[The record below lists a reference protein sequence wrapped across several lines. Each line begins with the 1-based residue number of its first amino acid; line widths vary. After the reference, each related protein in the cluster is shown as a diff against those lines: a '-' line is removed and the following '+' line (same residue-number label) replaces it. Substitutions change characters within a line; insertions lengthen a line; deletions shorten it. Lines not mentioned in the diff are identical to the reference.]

1 MSASALIFQWGMPT
15 NKRRVML
22 CAAGATAAAALMVGH
37 AARLARGVSAFAAD
51 AAGAADANAA
61 AALGV
66 TELPDDA
73 TACGSRPQGG
83 EHRLCDAYG
92 ASVTEL
98 MQVCLSP
105 GCGQCQC
112 LQAEIGQHVFWVTT

>member
-1 MSASALIFQWGMPT
+1 
-15 NKRRVML
+15 
-22 CAAGATAAAALMVGH
+22 MVGH

-51 AAGAADANAA
+51 AAGAADADAA

-73 TACGSRPQGG
+73 ADMGCGGWPQAG

-92 ASVTEL
+92 TSVTQL
-98 MQVCLSP
+98 MQVWLSA
-105 GCGQCQC
+105 GCGPC
-112 LQAEIGQHVFWVTT
+112 HVNAY